1 MNKHAIICVDDE
13 VIVLDALTEQLQNEF
28 GEQYVI
34 EVAENGDEAIEIV
47 EECIQNSLEIPVVIA
62 DFIMPGMKGDDL
74 LERIFQIRPETKNI
88 LLTGQASLQG
98 VSNAVNKANLYRY
111 ISKPWDKND
120 LILTIREAIRS
131 YEQEKTI
138 YKQNFELKELN
149 TSLELK
155 VEQRTKEL
163 KELNATKD
171 KFFSIIAHDLKNPFN
186 TLMGFSELMII
197 NLAAY
202 DKKQISEFINIIHAT
217 SKNAYSLLENLL
229 DWSRSQTGRI
239 ELKPLEIS
247 LFELVD
253 ENVSLM
259 KGIASNKEIKLV
271 NEVRKDAMA
280 FADHNMINTVI
291 RNLLSNSLKYTAKG
305 GTVKISSEITGDKAK
320 ITVSDTGVGIQEEN
334 LDKLFRIDV
343 NYSTRG
349 TEDEEGTGL
358 GLILCRE
365 FIHKNKGELGVK
377 STFGIG
383 SEFFFTL
390 PVKSM

>member
-1 MNKHAIICVDDE
+1 
-13 VIVLDALTEQLQNEF
+13 
-28 GEQYVI
+28 
-34 EVAENGDEAIEIV
+34 
-47 EECIQNSLEIPVVIA
+47 
-62 DFIMPGMKGDDL
+62 
-74 LERIFQIRPETKNI
+74 
-88 LLTGQASLQG
+88 
-98 VSNAVNKANLYRY
+98 
-111 ISKPWDKND
+111 
-120 LILTIREAIRS
+120 
-131 YEQEKTI
+131 
-138 YKQNFELKELN
+138 
-149 TSLELK
+149 
-155 VEQRTKEL
+155 
-163 KELNATKD
+163 
-171 KFFSIIAHDLKNPFN
+171 
-186 TLMGFSELMII
+186 
-197 NLAAY
+197 
-202 DKKQISEFINIIHAT
+202 
-217 SKNAYSLLENLL
+217 
-229 DWSRSQTGRI
+229 
-239 ELKPLEIS
+239 LEIS